1 MKDIQ
6 PEKTLTGAVKGVTV
20 DQVEQLKKMAL
31 RSVTDR
37 QKVKELTAE
46 NTRLRSQVPS
56 MQKRLEE
63 AQRHQRLEQEN
74 RRLRDENY
82 YLQSELHE
90 ERGFTER
97 LTDGIGRM
105 LDFLEEHFIFFVLNL
120 LTYGSRPHSSNIP
133 PGHRSESNLHSP
145 ADHCR

>member
-63 AQRHQRLEQEN
+63 AQRQ
-74 RRLRDENY
+74 
-82 YLQSELHE
+82 
-90 ERGFTER
+90 
-97 LTDGIGRM
+97 
-105 LDFLEEHFIFFVLNL
+105 
-120 LTYGSRPHSSNIP
+120 
-133 PGHRSESNLHSP
+133 
-145 ADHCR
+145 

>member
-6 PEKTLTGAVKGVTV
+6 PEKTLTGAVKGVAV

-63 AQRHQRLEQEN
+63 AQRQQRLEQEN

-105 LDFLEEHFIFFVLNL
+105 LDFLEEHFIFLSLIF
-120 LTYGSRPHSSNIP
+120 
-133 PGHRSESNLHSP
+133 
-145 ADHCR
+145 